1 MASIIDRRP
10 GATAPAE
17 DLHNAVLAHLD
28 RGVAER
34 LLAHATPVALR
45 FGERLVAAEQ
55 RLDHAYFPQSG
66 AVSLVATLSDGNTL
80 EVGMVGPEGVVGAS
94 AVLGIDWMP
103 CSAVV
108 QMAGTA
114 LAVRIEV
121 LRDEAARVPQLHD
134 LLAHQVQLQL
144 VSAMQTAVCNNF
156 HPVESRCARWLL
168 QVQDLA
174 GGRLAISQEFLAQM
188 LGVRRPTVTLLLGG
202 FERAGF
208 IACGRRR
215 IDILDRASLEK
226 LSCECYASL
235 KQWQQRLDL

>member
-1 MASIIDRRP
+1 MASIIDRHP
-10 GATAPAE
+10 GAPAADE
-17 DLHNAVLAHLD
+17 LHNAVLAHLD
-28 RGVAER
+28 RGAIER
-34 LLAHATPVALR
+34 LLAHATPVSLR

-55 RLDHAYFPQSG
+55 RLTHAYFPQSG

-80 EVGMVGPEGVVGAS
+80 EVGMVGPEGVVGAN

-103 CSAVV
+103 CSVVV
-108 QMAGTA
+108 QVAGTA
-114 LAVRIEV
+114 LAVRIDA
-121 LRDEAARVPQLHD
+121 LRAEAARDPRLHD
-134 LLAHQVQLQL
+134 LLSHQVQLQL

-168 QVQDLA
+168 QMQDLV

-202 FERAGF
+202 FERGGF
-208 IACGRRR
+208 VACGRRR
-215 IDILDRASLEK
+215 IDIVDRASLEK

-235 KQWQQRLDL
+235 KQWQHRLEL

>member
-1 MASIIDRRP
+1 MASIIDRHS
-10 GATAPAE
+10 GVTAPAD
-17 DLHNAVLAHLD
+17 DLHNAVLARLD
-28 RGVAER
+28 RGVIER
-34 LLAHATPVALR
+34 LLAHATPVSLR

-80 EVGMVGPEGVVGAS
+80 EVGMVGPEGVVGAN

-103 CSAVV
+103 CSVVV
-108 QMAGTA
+108 QVAGTA
-114 LAVRIEV
+114 LAVRIDA
-121 LRDEAARVPQLHD
+121 LQSEAARDAHLHD
-134 LLAHQVQLQL
+134 LLSHQVQLQL

-168 QVQDLA
+168 QVQDLV

-208 IACGRRR
+208 VACGRRR

-235 KQWQQRLDL
+235 KQWQQRLEL